1 MAKEENKIMI
11 PDESIINTIFLV
23 RGKKIMLDADL
34 AALYGIETRLLKRA
48 VNRHPDRFPGD
59 FMFELT
65 KKERNQLV
73 EQNQRLENIKFSP
86 SNSYAFTEH
95 GVVMLASVLNTPMA
109 VKMSIHVTRVFVGL
123 REMIQS
129 HKDLLGKLNEME
141 EKYDHQFRMVF
152 DAIKELMDPE
162 KQERKPVGFN

>member
-1 MAKEENKIMI
+1 MAKELNAIAI
-11 PDESIINTIFLV
+11 PEESIINTIFLI
-23 RGKKIMLDADL
+23 RGKKVMIDADL
-34 AALYGIETRLLKRA
+34 SALYGIETRTLKQA
-48 VNRHPDRFPGD
+48 VNRNKERFPED

-65 KKERNQLV
+65 KKEKKELV
-73 EQNQRLENIKFSP
+73 EQNERLINIKFSP
-86 SNSYAFTEH
+86 SNPYVFTEH

-141 EKYDHQFRMVF
+141 EKYDHQFRVVF

>member
-1 MAKEENKIMI
+1 
-11 PDESIINTIFLV
+11 
-23 RGKKIMLDADL
+23 
-34 AALYGIETRLLKRA
+34 
-48 VNRHPDRFPGD
+48 
-59 FMFELT
+59 
-65 KKERNQLV
+65 
-73 EQNQRLENIKFSP
+73 
-86 SNSYAFTEH
+86 
-95 GVVMLASVLNTPMA
+95 MLASVLNTPMA

-141 EKYDHQFRMVF
+141 EKYDHQFRVVF

>member
-11 PDESIINTIFLV
+11 PDESIINTTFLV

-73 EQNQRLENIKFSP
+73 EQNQRLGNIKFSP

-141 EKYDHQFRMVF
+141 EKYDHQFRVVF